1 MIKKCIFTIGYL
13 FIGLPLLFGQS
24 AEITGKYVV
33 PDCPDWVHHAVFYQ
47 VYPQTFYDSNGDG
60 IGDLNGII
68 QKLDYIKSLGVDAIW
83 INPFFDSPF
92 NDAGYDIRDYY
103 KVAPRYGTN
112 EDAKRLFEE
121 AHKRGLKVIFDYV
134 ITYTAIDHP
143 WFIESCKQTP
153 NAYSNWYIWTDNVWK
168 MEEGEFCN
176 RFIQGYGRRNGN
188 FMRNFYWSQP
198 ALNFGFGKPDPNKKW
213 QLPTNHP
220 DVLAMRE
227 ELKRV
232 FCYWMDMGADG
243 IRADMAGA
251 LVKGE
256 DVNQDTKK
264 FWKEIRQIV
273 KTKYPQAFMVS
284 EWSYPK
290 DALDGAFH
298 ADFFHWF
305 DGYNDLTQKESWRI
319 LNGYSE
325 GNSFFDKLGKGN
337 IAYFLSKYMDQYDAT
352 KAKGYILLPLGNHDN
367 ARLNVNRT
375 PDELEMI
382 MAFGITMPGVPFI
395 YYGNEIGMRELA
407 DMPQIE
413 GAYKPRAG
421 ARTPMQWAPGGNC
434 GFSTAGYSKLYL
446 PVDTSKSAPT
456 VADQERNPNSLLN
469 QVKKLIRLK
478 HSEPA
483 LAAYAEFVPLYAKEN
498 TYPFIYA
505 RANGKDVVL
514 VILNPADKT
523 VSAEFRLNLS
533 YKKLQL
539 LAGKEIKIAKKD
551 KILSLNVPG
560 MTYAIIKVKSL

>member
-1 MIKKCIFTIGYL
+1 MIKKLIKTGLSLSIGISL
-13 FIGLPLLFGQS
+13 TFGQIQ
-24 AEITGKYVV
+24 EITGKYNI
-33 PDCPDWVHHAVFYQ
+33 PDGPEWVHDAVFYQ
-47 VYPQTFYDSNGDG
+47 IYPQTFYDSNGDG

-68 QKLDYIKSLGVDAIW
+68 QKLDYVKSLGIDAIW

-112 EDAKRLFEE
+112 DDAKHLFEE
-121 AHKRGLKVIFDYV
+121 AHKRGMKIIFDYV

-143 WFIESCKQTP
+143 WFIQSCKQTP
-153 NAYSNWYIWTDNVWK
+153 NKYSNWYIWTDNVWK
-168 MEEGEFCN
+168 MEEGEFAN
-176 RFIQGYGRRNGN
+176 RFIQGYGQRNGN

-198 ALNFGFGKPDPNKKW
+198 ALNFGFGNPDTSKKW
-213 QLPTNHP
+213 QLPTDHP

-227 ELKRV
+227 ELKRI

-251 LVKGE
+251 LVKGN
-256 DVNQDTKK
+256 DIHGDTKK

-273 KTKYPQAFMVS
+273 KEKYPNAFMVA

-325 GNSFFDKLGKGN
+325 GHSYFDKEGKGN
-337 IAYFLSKYMDQYDAT
+337 IAYFLSKYMDQYNET
-352 KAKGYILLPLGNHDN
+352 KSKGYIIIPLGNHDN
-367 ARLNVNRT
+367 ARMNVNRT
-375 PDELEMI
+375 PDDLELI
-382 MAFGITMPGVPFI
+382 MVFGITMPGVPFI
-395 YYGNEIGMRELA
+395 YYGNEIGMRELM

-421 ARTPMQWAPGGNC
+421 ARTPMQWTGEKNR
-434 GFSTAGYSKLYL
+434 GFSTADFSKLYL
-446 PVDTSKSAPT
+446 PVDTSSDAPNVET
-456 VADQERNPNSLLN
+456 EQNDPHSLLN
-469 QVKKLIRLK
+469 RVKRLIRLK
-478 HSEPA
+478 HDEPA
-483 LAAYAEFVPLYAKEN
+483 LAAYSEFVPLYAKEN
-498 TYPFIYA
+498 TYPFVYA
-505 RANGKDVVL
+505 RAKGKDVVL
-514 VILNPADKT
+514 IILNPSEKI
-523 VSAEFRLNLS
+523 VSAEFQMNVP

-539 LAGKEIKIAKKD
+539 LAGKEIKITKKD
-551 KILSLNVPG
+551 KTLSLEVPG
-560 MTYAIIKVKSL
+560 TAYAIYKLK